1 MQTTRIAIIND
12 SEVFRTCL
20 RTLLERECDFAVVAE
35 GETGLDALDIADE
48 HCPDIILMD
57 INMPLMNGLAAT
69 RVISANFP
77 ESRVIILS
85 MHSDDSIREKAQEVG
100 AYSYL
105 TKDCPSRGVL
115 RAVREAHENRR
126 QPA

>member
-1 MQTTRIAIIND
+1 
-12 SEVFRTCL
+12 L
-20 RTLLERECDFAVVAE
+20 RQLLEKECDFEIVAE

-48 HCPDIILMD
+48 NRPDIILMD

-77 ESRVIILS
+77 ETRVIILS
-85 MHSDDSIREKAQEVG
+85 MHSDESIKKKAQEVG

-105 TKDCPSRGVL
+105 TKDCPSRGVPL
-115 RAVREAHENRR
+115 AIRDAYPAHRM
-126 QPA
+126 PVA